1 MTNSVSPSVDK
12 NVHALDFWKG
22 VTVIVQTQYHFS
34 NYVHNHNYIS
44 IIRCNWLYEV
54 NFII

>member
-34 NYVHNHNYIS
+34 NYIHNHNYIS